1 VRDEPS
7 LEDVPLK
14 SAVAGPIDTI
24 MQTRLP
30 LCPVRI
36 DGLVP
41 DSVLGF
47 DLYLQSAPGSY
58 LLWHAAGGEF
68 ESGQRQRLA
77 ERGVTA
83 LWVTPEQ
90 ERAYEAY
97 VERHLASL
105 MTGRGSADGG
115 AALLYSA
122 AHTTLS
128 AVLSDPRHQDAVP
141 KTRELAQ
148 EMVGLI
154 MRDADALAQL
164 TGLMAADYDT
174 VRHCIN
180 VSLFATAL
188 AHASGVRNPG
198 ELQDLAHGT
207 LLHDIGKSRVP
218 RELIVKPGAYSPGEL
233 AIMRTHV
240 DSGERI
246 LRADGRLAALGMYA
260 VSQHHE
266 RMDGEG
272 YPRRLPAADLHVFGR
287 VSAIC
292 DVYDAL
298 TSERTYKRA
307 LSGFDALR
315 LMRTEMA
322 SQFDQELLHTFIKVL
337 GPRTQVSPSLAS
349 VA

>member
-1 VRDEPS
+1 
-7 LEDVPLK
+7 
-14 SAVAGPIDTI
+14 
-24 MQTRLP
+24 MQVSVP
-30 LCPVRI
+30 LCPVRL

-41 DSVLGF
+41 DTVLAF
-47 DLYLQSAPGSY
+47 DLYLQSAPGRY

-68 ESGQRQRLA
+68 EARQHQRLT
-77 ERGVTA
+77 ERGITT
-83 LWVTPEQ
+83 LWVTPEH
-90 ERAYEAY
+90 ERVYEAY

-105 MTGRGSADGG
+105 LAGRRAAEGG
-115 AALLYSA
+115 ALLYSA
-122 AHTTLS
+122 AHATLA
-128 AVLSDPRHQDAVP
+128 AVMCDPRHHDAVP

-154 MRDADALAQL
+154 LRDADALAHL
-164 TGLMAADYDT
+164 TPLMARDYDT

-188 AHASGVRNPG
+188 AHASGVRDAR

-218 RELIVKPGAYSPGEL
+218 RELIVKPGAYTPREL

-240 DSGERI
+240 SRGERI
-246 LRADGRLAALGMYA
+246 LNEDGRLAQLGMFA

-272 YPRRLPAADLHVFGR
+272 YPRKLLAPNLHLFGR
-287 VSAIC
+287 VTAIA

-307 LSGFDALR
+307 LSGFDALQ
-315 LMRTEMA
+315 LMRTQMA
-322 SQFDQELLHTFIKVL
+322 SHFDQSLLHQFIRVL
-337 GPRTQVSPSLAS
+337 GPRKQRSTSLAS

>member
-1 VRDEPS
+1 
-7 LEDVPLK
+7 
-14 SAVAGPIDTI
+14 
-24 MQTRLP
+24 MQARIP
-30 LCPVRI
+30 LCPIRL

-41 DSVLGF
+41 DTVLSF

-58 LLWHAAGGEF
+58 LLWHVAGGEF
-68 ESGQRQRLA
+68 QSGQQQRLTA
-77 ERGVTA
+77 RGVTT
-83 LWVTPEQ
+83 LWVTPEH
-90 ERAYEAY
+90 ERLYEAY

-105 MTGRGSADGG
+105 MTGRQSAEGG

-122 AHTTLS
+122 AHTTLA
-128 AVLSDPRHQDAVP
+128 AVMSDPRHQDAVP
-141 KTRELAQ
+141 RTRELAQ

-154 MRDADALAQL
+154 MRDADALTQL
-164 TGLMAADYDT
+164 TGLMARDYDT
-174 VRHCIN
+174 VRHSIN

-188 AHASGVRNPG
+188 AHAGGVRDAK
-198 ELQDLAHGT
+198 ELHDLAHGT
-207 LLHDIGKSRVP
+207 LLHDVGKSRVP
-218 RELIVKPGAYSPGEL
+218 REIIVKPGAYTPSEL

-246 LRADGRLAALGMYA
+246 LAEDGRLAALGMYA

-272 YPRRLPAADLHVFGR
+272 YPRKLPAADLHLFGR
-287 VSAIC
+287 VTAIC

-307 LSGFDALR
+307 LTGFDALK

-322 SQFDQELLHTFIKVL
+322 SHFDPELLHTFIKVL
-337 GPRTQVSPSLAS
+337 GPRTLAS